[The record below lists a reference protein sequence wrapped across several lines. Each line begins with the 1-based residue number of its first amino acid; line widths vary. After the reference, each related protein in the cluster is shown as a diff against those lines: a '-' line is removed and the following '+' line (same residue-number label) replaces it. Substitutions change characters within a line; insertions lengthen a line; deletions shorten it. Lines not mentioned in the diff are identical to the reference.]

1 MIEFWNLLRSKA
13 LILFHS
19 ITGEKTETVLSTGIK
34 WLFVLLALF
43 IVGAVSVVYFYLR
56 NKGQNQISIS
66 ARMSGSE
73 AALDIQEDD
82 AHTNK

>member
-1 MIEFWNLLRSKA
+1 MIGFWNLLRSKA

-19 ITGEKTETVLSTGIK
+19 ITGQKTVLSTGII